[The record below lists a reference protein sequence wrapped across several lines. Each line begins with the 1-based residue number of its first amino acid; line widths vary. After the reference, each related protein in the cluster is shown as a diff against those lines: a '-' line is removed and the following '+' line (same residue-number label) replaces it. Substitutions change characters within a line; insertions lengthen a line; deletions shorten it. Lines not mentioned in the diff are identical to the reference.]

1 MGIVIE
7 EGQWPVSDLPGIMV
21 TDMGSEYI
29 GETFEQ
35 VTELGITLINLPAFR
50 PDLKG
55 SVEKLFDLVQEK
67 YKDVLKGKGVI
78 MPDFQERGAHDYRKD
93 ACLTLEEFE
102 RIIVRCIV
110 YCNSE
115 RLIRDYPYTN
125 EMTEARVRPYA
136 CNIWNWKLQEPGT
149 NLIKVTEKE
158 IVLTLLPRTE
168 GKFTRYGL
176 MVNRIRYHRGGY
188 KEKYLK
194 GGKCIVSYNPDDV
207 SHIWLRT
214 DDGFEEF
221 RIIETMYAGKTLQ
234 QVLEIKQRHESI
246 VKNEAEDALQAKIR
260 LMSFLETAAEQSKPP
275 ANTSIRGIREKR
287 QSERRKSHRN
297 IEEVIG
303 NG

>member
-1 MGIVIE
+1 M
-7 EGQWPVSDLPGIMV
+7 
-21 TDMGSEYI
+21 
-29 GETFEQ
+29 
-35 VTELGITLINLPAFR
+35 
-50 PDLKG
+50 
-55 SVEKLFDLVQEK
+55 
-67 YKDVLKGKGVI
+67 
-78 MPDFQERGAHDYRKD
+78 RG
-93 ACLTLEEFE
+93 
-102 RIIVRCIV
+102 
-110 YCNSE
+110 
-115 RLIRDYPYTN
+115 
-125 EMTEARVRPYA
+125 
-136 CNIWNWKLQEPGT
+136 
-149 NLIKVTEKE
+149 
-158 IVLTLLPRTE
+158 
-168 GKFTRYGL
+168 
-176 MVNRIRYHRGGY
+176 
-188 KEKYLK
+188 
-194 GGKCIVSYNPDDV
+194 CIVSYNPDDV